1 MDNFEELIKAFEKEE
16 MKTKHLKRK
25 AEKKK
30 KTRSIKIKD
39 AKSLESVKE
48 TLRRRIENVT
58 RDTLR
63 SIASHSETASEVN
76 KYRGQIRQILS

>member
-1 MDNFEELIKAFEKEE
+1 

-30 KTRSIKIKD
+30 KTRSIKISD
-39 AKSLESVKE
+39 AKSVDSIKA
-48 TLRRRIENVT
+48 TLRRRIESVT
-58 RDTLR
+58 NETLKR
-63 SIASHSETASEVN
+63 IASHSEVASEVS